1 MPAETR
7 CESGIKEIVEG
18 IVAETG
24 SARSDLIPILLRI
37 STECSYISEE
47 AIRQL
52 SSCLRLPESE
62 IFAVATFYHMLLT
75 QAHGRHIVQF
85 CESAPCHVAGGREI
99 FQALKDLLGLKPG
112 ETSQDDRWTL
122 FTTSCLGVCGIGPV
136 VMVDTDIYGHVL
148 PEQLPAILEN
158 YR

>member
-1 MPAETR
+1 
-7 CESGIKEIVEG
+7 
-18 IVAETG
+18 
-24 SARSDLIPILLRI
+24 
-37 STECSYISEE
+37 
-47 AIRQL
+47 
-52 SSCLRLPESE
+52 
-62 IFAVATFYHMLLT
+62 MLLT